1 MINEE
6 PKIVL
11 ENEFEEV
18 IEDNGHYLL
27 RNKIDQICVFPYTI
41 SSDGLLDKI
50 GIIEL
55 WNESEKKNIQ
65 TLLKGYLNED
75 DGTNL
80 VAANRILYQISGTNI
95 SEASRWMFLGT
106 VFNSLASESPLRI
119 YAVDVSG
126 VEVKGEEYIINGE
139 DRKKFKMMGSNQ
151 VAQSDDL
158 LFLGAFTRLFN
169 FFYTQSLK

>member
-1 MINEE
+1 MDKEE
-6 PKIVL
+6 TKILL

-18 IEDNGHYLL
+18 LEDNGHYYL
-27 RNKIDQICVFPYTI
+27 RSKIDQICVLPYTI
-41 SSDGLLDKI
+41 SQDGLLDKI
-50 GIIEL
+50 GIIEN

-65 TLLKGYLNED
+65 TLLRGYLSED

-80 VAANRILYQISGTNI
+80 VGANRILYQISGTNI

-106 VFNSLASESPLRI
+106 VFNSLTSESPLRI

-126 VEVKGEEYIINGE
+126 IEVKDEKYVMNEE
-139 DRKKFKMMGSNQ
+139 DRKKFRMMGSNQ

-169 FFYTQSLK
+169 FFYSQSLK

>member
-1 MINEE
+1 MNKEE
-6 PKIVL
+6 TKILL

-18 IEDNGHYLL
+18 IEDNGHYYL
-27 RNKIDQICVFPYTI
+27 RSKIDQICVLPYTI
-41 SSDGLLDKI
+41 SQDGLLDKI
-50 GIIEL
+50 GIIEN

-65 TLLKGYLNED
+65 TLLKGYLSED

-80 VAANRILYQISGTNI
+80 VGANRILYQISGTNI

-106 VFNSLASESPLRI
+106 VFNSLTSESTLRI

-126 VEVKGEEYIINGE
+126 VEIKGEEYVMNE
-139 DRKKFKMMGSNQ
+139 SDRKRFRMMGSNQ

-158 LFLGAFTRLFN
+158 LFLGAFMRLFN

>member
-1 MINEE
+1 MNQEE

-18 IEDNGHYLL
+18 LENNGHYFL
-27 RNKIDQICVFPYTI
+27 RSKIDQICVLPYTI
-41 SSDGLLDKI
+41 SQDGLLDKI
-50 GIIEL
+50 GVIEN
-55 WNESEKKNIQ
+55 WNEIEKKNIP
-65 TLLKGYLNED
+65 TLLKGYLNKD

-80 VAANRILYQISGTNI
+80 VGANRILYQISGSNI
-95 SEASRWMFLGT
+95 EEASRWMFLGV
-106 VFNSLASESPLRI
+106 VFNTLASESPLRI

-126 VEVKGEEYIINGE
+126 VEIKGEEYIQNEE
-139 DRKKFKMMGSNQ
+139 DRKRFRMMPSNQ

-169 FFYTQSLK
+169 FIFRVSNS

>member
-1 MINEE
+1 MIKEE

-11 ENEFEEV
+11 ENDFEEV
-18 IEDNGHYLL
+18 IEDKGHYYL
-27 RNKIDQICVFPYTI
+27 RSKIDQICVLPYTI
-41 SSDGLLDKI
+41 SQDGLLDKI
-50 GIIEL
+50 GIIEV
-55 WNESEKKNIQ
+55 WNDLEKKNIQ
-65 TLLKGYLNED
+65 TLLRGYLNED

-80 VAANRILYQISGTNI
+80 VGANRLLYQISGSNI
-95 SEASRWMFLGT
+95 TEASRWMFLGT
-106 VFNSLASESPLRI
+106 VFNSLASDSPLRI

-126 VEVKGEEYIINGE
+126 VEVKGEQYVMNEE
-139 DRKKFKMMGSNQ
+139 DRKRFRMMNSNQ

>member
-27 RNKIDQICVFPYTI
+27 RNKIDQICVLPYTI